1 MICSYCL
8 FCSRFI
14 SNNHRYICS
23 VRWINTISNGLILL
37 THQWENSIYQI
48 SFSFFFFHGKK
59 KKLPTRRGYF
69 LITKTE
75 QLTEKTVGSIR
86 KKQKQKKTMSTD
98 VSLCVCVNS
107 HLIQEENENNAKARV
122 RSSSSNM
129 DVFTLRSQYH
139 TNMFFLN
146 VLICTAKATAD
157 PIQLEYL
164 LIRSGERGW
173 KRGRTLITHEEIFN
187 CTEVAP
193 KLRERKK
200 RRKTLPQQSNSQMNS
215 PRFGPDYFN
224 KTRLICSLN

>member
-1 MICSYCL
+1 MDKYNFKWSDSANPSVGKQHL
-8 FCSRFI
+8 
-14 SNNHRYICS
+14 SNIFFF
-23 VRWINTISNGLILL
+23 
-37 THQWENSIYQI
+37 
-48 SFSFFFFHGKK
+48 FSFFFSWEKKITHTERLFSHHKDRTANRENCGLNPKK
-59 KKLPTRRGYF
+59 KK
-69 LITKTE
+69 
-75 QLTEKTVGSIR
+75 QN
-86 KKQKQKKTMSTD
+86 KKTMSTD

-129 DVFTLRSQYH
+129 DVFTLGSQYH

-164 LIRSGERGW
+164 LIRSGG
-173 KRGRTLITHEEIFN
+173 GRSLITHEEIFN
-187 CTEVAP
+187 CTEVPP

-224 KTRLICSLN
+224 KTRLICSLNWDRCSGRLLCRAEEQQRLLYTEKHG